1 MTHTEHTPASPE
13 PSALAPDTS
22 ALDPRAARAWT
33 EKMAVS
39 SLDGGL
45 YAVESESGRSYVV
58 DLPERRC
65 TCPDSTYRGERCK
78 HMRRVALEITEGRVP
93 APGYEAVTC
102 RACGERAFVREGAL
116 ELCEGCRL
124 PIGTAV
130 RDRERGDL
138 LVVVDVTDE
147 RADSVALAGGTVA
160 DYGPN
165 TAYPPGDP
173 VVWCIYPFSGR
184 ADQSFEDLKRYAF
197 PRSRLS
203 RKAVTDG
210 QRNVVEHSGPHE
222 RRDRDPSETVQ
233 VTL

>member
-1 MTHTEHTPASPE
+1 MTHAEHTPASPE

-102 RACGERAFVREGAL
+102 RACGERAFVREGAP

-124 PIGTAV
+124 PVGTAV

-147 RADSVALAGGTVA
+147 RADSVAVAGGISRDDHFIGLTRAFHEAVGIKA
-160 DYGPN
+160 AIGL
-165 TAYPPGDP
+165 GDGGE
-173 VVWCIYPFSGR
+173 PFSGR
-184 ADQSFEDLKRYAF
+184 AGEGGRN
-197 PRSRLS
+197 RSLGGTGS
-203 RKAVTDG
+203 
-210 QRNVVEHSGPHE
+210 SGGAGP
-222 RRDRDPSETVQ
+222 V
-233 VTL
+233 